1 MNSFGTRVAG
11 TIIVGVGWLAFVLL
25 FLAFFAG
32 RYGLFQNLAILFVS
46 VIVAIGIVAVMW
58 IKWALG

>member
-1 MNSFGTRVAG
+1 MNTLGTRVAG
-11 TIIVGVGWLAFVLL
+11 TVIVSVCWLAFTLL
-25 FLAFFAG
+25 FWAFFAG
-32 RYGLFQNLAILFVS
+32 KFDLLQNIAIFIVS

>member
-11 TIIVGVGWLAFVLL
+11 TVTVGVG
-25 FLAFFAG
+25 LAFFAG
-32 RYGLFQNLAILFVS
+32 RYDLFQNLAIFFVS
-46 VIVAIGIVAVMW
+46 VIVAIGVAAVIW